1 MMTGYRDDSRAWR
14 SAGADHSLADTAQDR
29 LSPAELR
36 RMEGEQLFQALE
48 RLADADDDLEAWRSS
63 SGSARELRQRS
74 TEYLGLA
81 AELETAAQRCR
92 LIEQELRRRITA
104 LAAGPSGQAETVGNR
119 GADRRARR
127 TYRFSLV
134 GWLRG
139 FPQRGHALQPP
150 HEEDVGTSSFAERQ
164 RLVRIKSSR
173 SLPPPE
179 KPDADVAALM
189 LGPLELD
196 VAGRRVV
203 KWSSLKARA
212 VFQYLLIHHDRP
224 VRRDVLMN
232 LQWPNHTHASARNNL
247 NVALHSLRNALDGP
261 WHEVQPVVYQDG
273 CYVLNPELRWWMD
286 RDEFHAALSQAHL
299 VRISGH
305 PRQALCHYERAVG
318 LYRGRLFEDDSSDD
332 WYLPEQRHL
341 NELYL
346 EALEGLGEIYFDIG
360 DLDSAE
366 YFGQLGLTND
376 LCCEPIHRLLM
387 RCYSADHKQHLVK
400 RQYRLCVDAL
410 RDELD
415 ISPDAET
422 DRLFHGLISTSR

>member
-1 MMTGYRDDSRAWR
+1 MTGRRDDSRPWP
-14 SAGADHSLADTAQDR
+14 SAGVSYGRADTTQDR

-36 RMEGEQLFQALE
+36 RLTRGRLFQALE
-48 RLADADDDLEAWRSS
+48 RLADADDILEAWRNGD
-63 SGSARELRQRS
+63 GSARSLRLWS
-74 TEYLGLA
+74 TEYLRLA

-92 LIEQELRRRITA
+92 LTEQELRQRITT
-104 LAAGPSGQAETVGNR
+104 LVAGPRGQAETLGNR
-119 GADRRARR
+119 GVDWRARR
-127 TYRFSLV
+127 TQRIGPA
-134 GWLRG
+134 GWLRI
-139 FPQRGHALQPP
+139 FPPRRQPP
-150 HEEDVGTSSFAERQ
+150 RQPPKQESATASPAEPR
-164 RLVRIKSSR
+164 RIPKKSSR
-173 SLPPPE
+173 SLPSLK
-179 KPDADVAALM
+179 KPDADVAAQM

-203 KWSSLKARA
+203 RWTSLKARA

-247 NVALHSLRNALDGP
+247 NVALHSLRNTLDGP
-261 WHEVQPVVYQDG
+261 WHELQPVVYQDG

-286 RDEFHAALSQAHL
+286 RDEFHAALSRAHL
-299 VRISGH
+299 VRVSGH
-305 PRQALCHYERAVG
+305 PRQALCHYESAVR
-318 LYRGRLFEDDSSDD
+318 LYRGPLFEDDPSDD

-346 EALEGLGEIYFDIG
+346 EALESLGEIYFDIG

-366 YFGQLGLTND
+366 YFGQLAITND
-376 LCCEPIHRLLM
+376 LCCESIHRLLM
-387 RCYSADHKQHLVK
+387 RCYAAEHKQHLVT
-400 RQYRLCVDAL
+400 RQYRLCANAL

-422 DRLFHGLISTSR
+422 DRLFHDLTSASR